1 MPTPLINEDGTAML
15 LEGSATMLVTD
26 GDVAPANIE
35 LREDGSFELR
45 EDGSFELR
53 E

>member
-1 MPTPLINEDGTAML
+1 ML
-15 LEGSATMLVTD
+15 SLALSIWKRSFIRA
-26 GDVAPANIE
+26 VAPPSGGFE

-45 EDGSFELR
+45 EDGTFELR

>member
-1 MPTPLINEDGTAML
+1 MPLPLGLFKQSGQEAYVAPTPGPTPPTPPN
-15 LEGSATMLVTD
+15 S
-26 GDVAPANIE
+26 E

-45 EDGSFELR
+45 EDGGTELR

>member
-1 MPTPLINEDGTAML
+1 MIGTGITLWQPAIYK
-15 LEGSATMLVTD
+15 AVTA
-26 GDVAPANIE
+26 VIAVPAGGFE

-45 EDGSFELR
+45 EDGTFELR